1 VAVDL
6 VSGDRVHRA
15 AGTLFGHSMPRLVQ
29 LEGHRLEAYLDGVLL
44 VFTHQ
49 DVPGIIGRVG
59 NAFGGMGVNIAQM
72 TVGRSAPG
80 GDAIGVLNLDQEP
93 SPEAVAAVLACPGV
107 RSARVVKLPPAGQL
121 PFWLA
126 ASTAAG
132 RRSPVPA
139 GK

>member
-1 VAVDL
+1 
-6 VSGDRVHRA
+6 
-15 AGTLFGHSMPRLVQ
+15 MPRLVQ

-59 NAFGGMGVNIAQM
+59 TALGGLGVNIAQM

-93 SPEAVAAVLACPGV
+93 SAEAVAALASCPGI
-107 RSARVVKLPPAGQL
+107 RSTRVVKLPPAGQL
-121 PFWLA
+121 PCWLA
-126 ASTAAG
+126 GSAAAA
-132 RRSPVPA
+132 RRS
-139 GK
+139 